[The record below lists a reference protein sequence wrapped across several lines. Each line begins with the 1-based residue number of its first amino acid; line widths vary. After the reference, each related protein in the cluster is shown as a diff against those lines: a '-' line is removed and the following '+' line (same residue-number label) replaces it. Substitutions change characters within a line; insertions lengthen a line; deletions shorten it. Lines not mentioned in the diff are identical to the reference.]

1 MAIFAKKSI
10 WMYIYNVTTNVESNK
25 VEEWLEYMKNT
36 HIPAMIGTGCFT
48 GAKLTRVMVQEEM
61 GGKTFSIQYAVNH
74 KENLKAYYV
83 TYMADMNRRVEK
95 QFSGSYVQFQ
105 TELEVLAD
113 VY

>member
-1 MAIFAKKSI
+1 
-10 WMYIYNVTTNVESNK
+10 MYIYNVTTNVEERII
-25 VEEWLEYMKNT
+25 EEWLDYMKNT
-36 HIPAMIGTGCFT
+36 HIPAMIATGCFT

-61 GGKTFSIQYAVNH
+61 GGKTFSIQYAVSH

-83 TYMADMNRRVEK
+83 SYVGEMNTRVEQK
-95 QFSGSYVQFQ
+95 FSGSYVQFQ